1 MRTDRPHL
9 RVITG
14 RVDGEPR
21 GVTLESSI
29 AQFENILGYI
39 SIHRLNIHD
48 PARGMRDILNEVFY
62 WSSILFG
69 IDFDSDSLEQVGSD
83 SLTIDFARGE
93 VLLRLKAGETMRSAL
108 SAESVR
114 PLLEAVLDYYEPLGY
129 IEPREMP
136 RRACVRLI
144 VGRAGG
150 LGSGLDV
157 LYPIQG
163 PQAVNNILE
172 RLLRWQTVTLESAIA
187 ELWFATDAPPT
198 MVPFQSE
205 RLDDI
210 YAPIT
215 PSRWDSDCPHLTID
229 LAEGC
234 LRLSEVDGAL
244 IMVTDLEEEALARV
258 QKAFD
263 GRIRP
268 HEMQM
273 SDILGLHPDY
283 IPSPVTDPF

>member
-9 RVITG
+9 RVITD

-39 SIHRLNIHD
+39 SIHRFNIHD
-48 PARGMRDILNEVFY
+48 PARGMRDILKEVFY

-69 IDFDSDSLEQVGSD
+69 IDFDSDSLEQVGAD

-93 VLLRLKAGETMRSAL
+93 VLLRLNGGATMRSAL

-114 PLLEAVLDYYEPLGY
+114 PLLEAVLDYYEPFGY
-129 IEPREMP
+129 IEPGEMP
-136 RRACVRLI
+136 QRACVRLI
-144 VGRAGG
+144 VERVGE
-150 LGSGLDV
+150 LGSGFDV

-163 PQAVNNILE
+163 PQAATNLLE
-172 RLLRWQTVTLESAIA
+172 RLLRWQTVTPESAVA
-187 ELWFATDAPPT
+187 ELWFAGDAPPT
-198 MVPFQSE
+198 MVPFQNE

-215 PSRWDSDCPHLTID
+215 PSRTESDCPLLTID

-263 GRIRP
+263 GRITPR
-268 HEMQM
+268 EMQL

-283 IPSPVTDPF
+283 TSSPVTDPF